1 MSKKENSKFDKIQIL
16 SIKIC
21 FLLIIQ
27 SRFII
32 IMKKPHIFA
41 HRGGMGNCIENTI
54 PCFKNA
60 VKIGVN
66 IETDIQLT
74 KDNKLIC
81 YHDHHIKIDSE
92 SYDIKKLT
100 LVELK
105 NIKFED
111 NREIPTTTE
120 VFNAL
125 NNHAN
130 DLRYSC
136 DIRDIKTG
144 LKLIDIATEFGILDK
159 IEITEKNHNVL
170 LKLREYDNRIKL
182 VHTLTDKISSIND
195 NIGDVK
201 ILKDLKIEAINI
213 QSWRANIKN
222 LKQIIDL
229 GFKCYVW
236 GVNSKARMKK
246 VLNLTYN
253 GEVVSAI
260 YTDYPDILVKLRKE
274 KYT

>member
-1 MSKKENSKFDKIQIL
+1 
-16 SIKIC
+16 
-21 FLLIIQ
+21 
-27 SRFII
+27 
-32 IMKKPHIFA
+32 MKKPLIFA

-54 PCFKNA
+54 PCFKSA
-60 VKIGVN
+60 VKIGVS
-66 IETDIQLT
+66 IETDLQLT

-92 SYDIKKLT
+92 WYDIKKLT
-100 LVELK
+100 LVDLK

-111 NREIPTTTE
+111 NREIPTTIE

-125 NNHAN
+125 ANNAK

-144 LKLIDIATEFGILDK
+144 LKLIDIATEFDILDK
-159 IEITEKNHNVL
+159 IEITERNRNVL
-170 LKLREYDNRIKL
+170 LKLREYNKKIKL
-182 VHTLTDKISSIND
+182 VHTLTDNISSIND

-222 LKQIIDL
+222 LKQIIDF

-236 GVNSKARMKK
+236 GVNSKSRMKK

-274 KYT
+274 IST

>member
-1 MSKKENSKFDKIQIL
+1 
-16 SIKIC
+16 
-21 FLLIIQ
+21 
-27 SRFII
+27 
-32 IMKKPHIFA
+32 MKKTHIFA

-60 VKIGVN
+60 VKIGVS
-66 IETDIQLT
+66 IETDLQLT

-81 YHDHHIKIDSE
+81 YHDHHIKMDSE
-92 SYDIKKLT
+92 WYDIKKLS

-111 NREIPTTTE
+111 SREIPTTIE
-120 VFNAL
+120 VFSAL
-125 NNHAN
+125 ENYAN

-136 DIRDIKTG
+136 DIRDKEAG
-144 LKLIDIATEFGILDK
+144 LKLIDIATEFDILDK
-159 IEITEKNHNVL
+159 IEITERNHNVL
-170 LKLREYDNRIKL
+170 LKLREYNKKIKL
-182 VHTLTDKISSIND
+182 VHTISDSISSIND
-195 NIGDVK
+195 NIDVE

-213 QSWRANIKN
+213 QSWRANLKN
-222 LKQIIDL
+222 LKQIIDF

-236 GVNSKARMKK
+236 GVNRESRMKK

-274 KYT
+274 KF

>member
-1 MSKKENSKFDKIQIL
+1 LIL
-16 SIKIC
+16 
-21 FLLIIQ
+21 
-27 SRFII
+27 
-32 IMKKPHIFA
+32 
-41 HRGGMGNCIENTI
+41 N
-54 PCFKNA
+54 
-60 VKIGVN
+60 
-66 IETDIQLT
+66 QLT

-92 SYDIKKLT
+92 WYDIKKLT

-111 NREIPTTTE
+111 NREIPTTNE
-120 VFNAL
+120 VFTAL
-125 NNHAN
+125 ENYAN

-136 DIRDIKTG
+136 DIRDIKPG
-144 LKLIDIATEFGILDK
+144 LKLIDMATEFDILDK
-159 IEITEKNHNVL
+159 IEITERNHNIL
-170 LKLREYDNRIKL
+170 LKLREYNKKIKL
-182 VHTLTDKISSIND
+182 VHTLTDKISGIND
-195 NIGDVK
+195 NIVDVEV
-201 ILKDLKIEAINI
+201 LKDLNIEAINI

-222 LKQIIDL
+222 LKKIIDF

-236 GVNSKARMKK
+236 GVNSKSRMKK

-274 KYT
+274 IST

>member
-1 MSKKENSKFDKIQIL
+1 
-16 SIKIC
+16 
-21 FLLIIQ
+21 
-27 SRFII
+27 
-32 IMKKPHIFA
+32 MKKPLIFA

-54 PCFKNA
+54 PCFKIA

-66 IETDIQLT
+66 IETDLQLT

-92 SYDIKKLT
+92 WYDIKKLT

-111 NREIPTTTE
+111 NREIPTTIE

-125 NNHAN
+125 KNYAN

-136 DIRDIKTG
+136 DIRDIETG
-144 LKLIDIATEFGILDK
+144 LKLIDIATEFDILDK
-159 IEITEKNHNVL
+159 IEITERNNNVL
-170 LKLREYDNRIKL
+170 LKLREYNKEIKL
-182 VHTLTDKISSIND
+182 VHTLTDSISSIND
-195 NIGDVK
+195 NIDVE

-222 LKQIIDL
+222 LKQIIDF

-236 GVNSKARMKK
+236 GVNKESRMKK

-260 YTDYPDILVKLRKE
+260 YTDYPDIFVNLRKE
-274 KYT
+274 ISTWKI

>member
-1 MSKKENSKFDKIQIL
+1 
-16 SIKIC
+16 
-21 FLLIIQ
+21 
-27 SRFII
+27 
-32 IMKKPHIFA
+32 
-41 HRGGMGNCIENTI
+41 MGNCIENTI

-60 VKIGVN
+60 VKMGVN
-66 IETDIQLT
+66 IETDLQLT

-92 SYDIKKLT
+92 WYDIKKLT

-111 NREIPTTTE
+111 NREIPTINE
-120 VFNAL
+120 VFNAME
-125 NNHAN
+125 NNAN
-130 DLRYSC
+130 YLRYSC

-144 LKLIDIATEFGILDK
+144 LKLIDTATEFDILDK
-159 IEITEKNHNVL
+159 IEITERNHKTL
-170 LKLREYDNRIKL
+170 LELREYNKKIKL
-182 VHTLTDKISSIND
+182 IHTLPD
-195 NIGDVK
+195 NIFSIKDNIVDVE

-236 GVNSKARMKK
+236 GVNSKTRMKK

-253 GEVVSAI
+253 SEVVSAI

-274 KYT
+274 LST

>member
-1 MSKKENSKFDKIQIL
+1 
-16 SIKIC
+16 
-21 FLLIIQ
+21 
-27 SRFII
+27 
-32 IMKKPHIFA
+32 MKKPLIFA

-54 PCFKNA
+54 PCFKIA
-60 VKIGVN
+60 VKIGVS
-66 IETDIQLT
+66 IETDLQLT

-81 YHDHHIKIDSE
+81 YHDHCIKIDSE
-92 SYDIKKLT
+92 WYDVNKLT

-111 NREIPTTTE
+111 NREIPTAIE

-125 NNHAN
+125 KNHAN

-136 DIRDIKTG
+136 DIRDVKTG
-144 LKLIDIATEFGILDK
+144 LKLIDIAIEFDILDK
-159 IEITEKNHNVL
+159 IEITERNHKTL
-170 LKLREYDNRIKL
+170 LKLREYDKKIKL
-182 VHTLTDKISSIND
+182 VHTLTDSISSIKD
-195 NIGDVK
+195 NIDVEM
-201 ILKDLKIEAINI
+201 LKDLKIEAINI
-213 QSWRANIKN
+213 QSWRANIRN
-222 LKQIIDL
+222 LKQIIDF

-236 GVNSKARMKK
+236 GVNSESRMKK

-253 GEVVSAI
+253 GKVVSAI

>member
-1 MSKKENSKFDKIQIL
+1 
-16 SIKIC
+16 
-21 FLLIIQ
+21 
-27 SRFII
+27 
-32 IMKKPHIFA
+32 MKKPHIFA

-60 VKIGVN
+60 VKIGVS
-66 IETDIQLT
+66 IETDLQLT

-92 SYDIKKLT
+92 WYDIKKLT

-111 NREIPTTTE
+111 NREIPTTNE
-120 VFNAL
+120 VFTAL
-125 NNHAN
+125 ENYAN

-144 LKLIDIATEFGILDK
+144 LKLIDIATEFDILDK
-159 IEITEKNHNVL
+159 IEITERNHNVL
-170 LKLREYDNRIKL
+170 LKLREYNKKIKL
-182 VHTLTDKISSIND
+182 VHTLTDKISGIND
-195 NIGDVK
+195 NIVDVEV
-201 ILKDLKIEAINI
+201 LKDLNIEAINI

-222 LKQIIDL
+222 LKKIIDF

-236 GVNSKARMKK
+236 GVNSKSRMKK

-274 KYT
+274 IST

>member
-1 MSKKENSKFDKIQIL
+1 MKE
-16 SIKIC
+16 
-21 FLLIIQ
+21 
-27 SRFII
+27 
-32 IMKKPHIFA
+32 PHIFA

-60 VKIGVN
+60 VKIGVS
-66 IETDIQLT
+66 IETDLQLT

-81 YHDHHIKIDSE
+81 YHDHHIKRDSE
-92 SYDIKKLT
+92 WYDIKKLT
-100 LVELK
+100 LVDLK

-111 NREIPTTTE
+111 NREIPTTIE

-125 NNHAN
+125 ENYSN

-144 LKLIDIATEFGILDK
+144 LKLIDVATEFDILDK
-159 IEITEKNHNVL
+159 IEITERNHNVL
-170 LKLREYDNRIKL
+170 LKLREYNKRIKL
-182 VHTLTDKISSIND
+182 VHTLTDSISNIKD
-195 NIGDVK
+195 NIVNVE

-222 LKQIIDL
+222 LKHIIDF

-236 GVNSKARMKK
+236 GVNKESRMKK

-274 KYT
+274 IST

>member
-1 MSKKENSKFDKIQIL
+1 
-16 SIKIC
+16 
-21 FLLIIQ
+21 
-27 SRFII
+27 
-32 IMKKPHIFA
+32 MKKTHIFA

-54 PCFKNA
+54 PCFKSA
-60 VKIGVN
+60 VKIGVS
-66 IETDIQLT
+66 IETDLQLT

-92 SYDIKKLT
+92 WYDIKKLT
-100 LVELK
+100 LVELN

-111 NREIPTTTE
+111 NREIPTTIE

-125 NNHAN
+125 ENIAN

-144 LKLIDIATEFGILDK
+144 LKLIDIATEFDILDK
-159 IEITEKNHNVL
+159 IEITERNHNVL
-170 LKLREYDNRIKL
+170 LKLREYNKKIKL
-182 VHTLTDKISSIND
+182 VHTLPESIFSIND
-195 NIGDVK
+195 TIVDVEL
-201 ILKDLKIEAINI
+201 LKDLKIEAINI

-222 LKQIIDL
+222 LKIITDF

-236 GVNSKARMKK
+236 GVNSKSRMKK

-253 GEVVSAI
+253 DEVVSAI

-274 KYT
+274 IST